1 MNFKYERPLNFYYK
15 CGLHSHALK
24 DCLKGLENNN
34 QVKVECMQ
42 YGAWLRGEMSRRGGK
57 ELGNFRVVGD
67 FDSRHMTTK
76 TRPERIVEKN
86 HMPSKVTKVD
96 QVHVLAL
103 PNLEDSNPTWEITK
117 SDDSK
122 HPTRELKENGKVKG
136 LMGKLEEKKAP
147 LVRHP

>member
-1 MNFKYERPLNFYYK
+1 
-15 CGLHSHALK
+15 
-24 DCLKGLENNN
+24 
-34 QVKVECMQ
+34 
-42 YGAWLRGEMSRRGGK
+42 MSRRGGK
-57 ELGNFRVVGD
+57 EPGNFRVVGD

-96 QVHVLAL
+96 QVRVLAL